1 MTGRLACVTSQDVGC
16 VGRRRPGGPALS
28 GLLSLRGSGR
38 LVQRHERLS
47 LRSPRSSGRERGLR
61 AAGLVACRRSSFF
74 RLLVQ
79 SSVPSCAPVVVKRE
93 PISSSCG
100 DSLVRRARPAPGSA
114 HAHSLVLDLNAGRR
128 APPAVRG
135 RLRRDAAAAAAG
147 NGRSGVGRV
156 FESRRRPAFRCRAA
170 SVAMFALPRAGVRS
184 SGTSP
189 DRRRRY
195 CAASARSSPSGG
207 RYAFHG
213 VRSDPTRGPSQP
225 AVLPSAAST
234 RAWSAVARKSA
245 SDRVQIAVTAGRAR
259 ACSRRSRSTA
269 HARRRAFARHPPGG
283 RTNMLPQGSST
294 RCLRAA
300 GSGTDSRLPRCRF
313 INDRRPR
320 LLTFSSISVLL
331 SPVSPSSRYFLL
343 CGPVRP
349 PGGRYLSGTGSLRS
363 APVGRAN
370 MLPSRGSTRCLRAAG
385 SGTDSRLPRCRLT
398 NDRRPR
404 LLTLPSIVRPP
415 LSRFTVFSLFPPLWS
430 CPAARRPVS
439 Q

>member
-1 MTGRLACVTSQDVGC
+1 M
-16 VGRRRPGGPALS
+16 RRPGGPALS

-47 LRSPRSSGRERGLR
+47 LRSPRSSDRERGLR
-61 AAGLVACRRSSFF
+61 AGGLVACRRSSFF

-128 APPAVRG
+128 PPPAVRG

-156 FESRRRPAFRCRAA
+156 FEARRRPAFRCRAA

-225 AVLPSAAST
+225 AGSSIGGIDPSLA
-234 RAWSAVARKSA
+234 AVARKSA
-245 SDRVQIAVTAGRAR
+245 SYRVQIAVTAGRAR

-320 LLTFSSISVLL
+320 LLTFPSISVLL

-385 SGTDSRLPRCRLT
+385 SGTDSRLPRRRFT

-430 CPAARRPVS
+430 CPAARRPVP

>member
-61 AAGLVACRRSSFF
+61 AGGLVACRRSSFF

-195 CAASARSSPSGG
+195 CAASARPSPCGG
-207 RYAFHG
+207 R
-213 VRSDPTRGPSQP
+213 
-225 AVLPSAAST
+225 
-234 RAWSAVARKSA
+234 
-245 SDRVQIAVTAGRAR
+245 
-259 ACSRRSRSTA
+259 
-269 HARRRAFARHPPGG
+269 
-283 RTNMLPQGSST
+283 
-294 RCLRAA
+294 
-300 GSGTDSRLPRCRF
+300 
-313 INDRRPR
+313 
-320 LLTFSSISVLL
+320 
-331 SPVSPSSRYFLL
+331 
-343 CGPVRP
+343 
-349 PGGRYLSGTGSLRS
+349 
-363 APVGRAN
+363 
-370 MLPSRGSTRCLRAAG
+370 
-385 SGTDSRLPRCRLT
+385 
-398 NDRRPR
+398 
-404 LLTLPSIVRPP
+404 
-415 LSRFTVFSLFPPLWS
+415 
-430 CPAARRPVS
+430 
-439 Q
+439 